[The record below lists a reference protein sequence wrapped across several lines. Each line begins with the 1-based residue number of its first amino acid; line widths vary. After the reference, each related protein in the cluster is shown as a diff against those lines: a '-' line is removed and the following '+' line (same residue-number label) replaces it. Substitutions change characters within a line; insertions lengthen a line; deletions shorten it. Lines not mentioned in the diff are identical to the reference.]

1 MIGNAD
7 KGNNIQQ
14 SNQKLFEKMAKKLQK
29 PPTICMAPHKRLK
42 AQKNEGAESL

>member
-14 SNQKLFEKMAKKLQK
+14 SNQKLFEKNGKKTAKTANNLNGSEQ
-29 PPTICMAPHKRLK
+29 AAEKRK
-42 AQKNEGAESL
+42 K